1 MGPCGRSILI
11 IGLNTIRGLLGA
23 QQVLLNHVEGLF
35 HGVLH
40 DKPLLRLSF
49 HFDQASRQPHIRRLQ
64 SIALI
69 GRQIIE
75 FTEALLRNSNLRSGG
90 RLFILAPKIALLGS
104 SLTVP
109 FYRFHLAVK

>member
-75 FTEALLRNSNLRSGG
+75 FTKALLRNSNLRSGG

-104 SLTVP
+104 SFTVP